1 MFKIKDA
8 VIYGQRSMNQHE
20 FDKLLEKYLAGECNP
35 EEEKLIWDWQENML
49 KSSRVLLNSEEKEAI
64 RKRLWNRIYNNTIG
78 TYDDE
83 ETGDSRKG
91 FTILKWGIAAML
103 IIGLANIFLL
113 TKNEEKSELAETSTA
128 EQRSDIE
135 VKNTSDSDSEVK
147 MEDGTVV
154 RLKKNS
160 SISYPKH
167 FGKESRNVYLKG
179 EAFFKV
185 KRNPN
190 APFIVHTGDLV
201 TEVLGTSFNVKSY
214 DNSKAIEVSVTSGR
228 VSVYEMTEK
237 ASDKKNGVI
246 LTPNQKV
253 VFDKNSKRITPGIV
267 ENPIVLTPLVDK
279 IDFVFEDAP
288 LPLVLQ
294 KLKNVYGIEI
304 IVENQDLN
312 QCAFTADLNDLPLNT
327 QLELI
332 CRTVNAR
339 FEQRGTSYF
348 VSGEGCK

>member
-1 MFKIKDA
+1 
-8 VIYGQRSMNQHE
+8 MNQHE
-20 FDKLLEKYLAGECNP
+20 FDKLLEKYLAGECDS

-49 KSSRVLLNSEEKEAI
+49 KNSQVLLNADEKEAI
-64 RKRLWNRIYNNTIG
+64 RKRLWNRIYISTIG
-78 TYDDE
+78 NYDNDDDQ
-83 ETGDSRKG
+83 TTTSGRG
-91 FTILKWGIAAML
+91 LRMLKWGIAAML
-103 IIGLANIFLL
+103 LIGLANIFLL
-113 TKNEEKSELAETSTA
+113 IKSKDKAVLVEIPEHQQS
-128 EQRSDIE
+128 SDIE
-135 VKNTSDSDSEVK
+135 IKNTSGADNEIK
-147 MEDGTVV
+147 LEDGTVI

-167 FGKESRNVYLKG
+167 FGKETRNVYLKG

-228 VSVYEMTEK
+228 VSVYEMTEL
-237 ASDKKNGVI
+237 ASNKKNGVI

-253 VFDKNSKRITPGIV
+253 VFDKSSKRITPGIV
-267 ENPIVLTPLVDK
+267 ENPVVLSALVKK
-279 IDFVFEDAP
+279 IDFIFEETP
-288 LPLVLQ
+288 LPVVLQ
-294 KLKNVYGIEI
+294 TLKNVYGIEI
-304 IVENQDLN
+304 IVENEDLN
-312 QCAFTADLNDLPLNT
+312 QCAFTADLNDLPLST

-339 FEQRGTSYF
+339 FEQRGTSF
-348 VSGEGCK
+348 FISGEGCK

>member
-1 MFKIKDA
+1 
-8 VIYGQRSMNQHE
+8 MNQHE
-20 FDKLLEKYLAGECNP
+20 FDKLLEKYLAGECDA
-35 EEEKLIWDWQENML
+35 EEENLIWEWQDNML
-49 KSSRVLLNSEEKEAI
+49 KNSQLLLNSDEKEAI
-64 RKRLWNRIYNNTIG
+64 KKRLWSRIYSNAIG
-78 TYDDE
+78 MYE
-83 ETGDSRKG
+83 EEMPSRPGKAY
-91 FTILKWGIAAML
+91 TILKWGIAAML
-103 IIGLANIFLL
+103 MIGLINIFLMM
-113 TKNEEKSELAETSTA
+113 KNKKSEVLAEVSQTQNA
-128 EQRSDIE
+128 SDIE
-135 VKNTSDSDSEVK
+135 VKNTSSTDSEIK
-147 MEDGTVV
+147 LEDGTVV
-154 RLKKNS
+154 KLKKNS

-167 FGKESRNVYLKG
+167 FGKETRNVYLKG

-237 ASDKKNGVI
+237 LSDKKNGVI

-253 VFDKNSKRITPGIV
+253 VFDKSSKKITPGIV
-267 ENPIVLTPLVDK
+267 ENPIAMTSVADK
-279 IDFVFEDAP
+279 VSFVFEDAP
-288 LPLVLQ
+288 LPVVLQ
-294 KLKNVYGIEI
+294 KLKDVYGIEI
-304 IVENQDLN
+304 ILENQDLN
-312 QCAFTADLNDLPLNT
+312 QCAFTSDLNDLPLTT

-348 VSGEGCK
+348 ISGEGCK

>member
-1 MFKIKDA
+1 
-8 VIYGQRSMNQHE
+8 MNQHE
-20 FDKLLEKYLAGECNP
+20 FDKLLEKYLAGECDA
-35 EEEKLIWDWQENML
+35 EEEKLIWEWQENML
-49 KSSRVLLNSEEKEAI
+49 KNSQLLLNVDEKEAI
-64 RKRLWNRIYNNTIG
+64 KKRLWSRIYDNTIG
-78 TYDDE
+78 IGEE
-83 ETGDSRKG
+83 ETTTSKIKL
-91 FTILKWGIAAML
+91 FTILKWGVAAML
-103 IIGLANIFLL
+103 LIGLSNVFLL
-113 TKNEEKSELAETSTA
+113 IKNKKSDDLTEFSTP
-128 EQRSDIE
+128 QHSSDIE
-135 VKNTSDSDSEVK
+135 VKNTSNSDSEIK
-147 MEDGTVV
+147 LEDGTVV
-154 RLKKNS
+154 KLKKNS

-167 FGKESRNVYLKG
+167 FGKETRNVYLKG

-228 VSVYEMTEK
+228 VSVYEMTER
-237 ASDKKNGVI
+237 SSYKKNGVI

-253 VFDKNSKRITPGIV
+253 VFDKSSKRITPGIV
-267 ENPIVLTPLVDK
+267 ENPIVLTPVTDK
-279 IDFVFEDAP
+279 VNFVFEDTP
-288 LPLVLQ
+288 LPVVLQ
-294 KLKNVYGIEI
+294 KLEDVYGIEI

-312 QCAFTADLNDLPLNT
+312 QCAFTADLNELPLFT

-339 FEQRGTSYF
+339 FEQRGTSFF

>member
-1 MFKIKDA
+1 
-8 VIYGQRSMNQHE
+8 MNQHE
-20 FDKLLEKYLAGECNP
+20 FDKLLEKYLAGECNA

-49 KSSRVLLNSEEKEAI
+49 KNSQVLLNSDEKEAI
-64 RKRLWNRIYNNTIG
+64 KKRLWSQIYSSTIG
-78 TYDDE
+78 IGE
-83 ETGDSRKG
+83 EENTPSSNRAL
-91 FTILKWGIAAML
+91 TILKWGIAAIL
-103 IIGLANIFLL
+103 LIGLANIFLMM
-113 TKNEEKSELAETSTA
+113 KDKKSAIVAETPPIQHS
-128 EQRSDIE
+128 SDIE
-135 VKNTSDSDSEVK
+135 VKNTSSTDSEVK
-147 MEDGTVV
+147 LEDGTVV

-167 FGKESRNVYLKG
+167 FGKETRNVYLKG

-228 VSVYEMTEK
+228 VSVYEMSEK
-237 ASDKKNGVI
+237 TSDRKNGVI

-253 VFDKNSKRITPGIV
+253 IFDKSSKKITPGIV
-267 ENPIVLTPLVDK
+267 ENPVMLTPTVAE
-279 IDFVFEDAP
+279 IDFVFEEAP
-288 LPLVLQ
+288 LQQVFQ
-294 KLKNVYGIEI
+294 KLKDMYGIEI
-304 IVENQDLN
+304 IIENQDLN
-312 QCAFTADLNDLPLNT
+312 QCVLTADLNDLPLFT

-339 FEQRGTSYF
+339 FEQRGTSFF